1 MNRPWP
7 SGWSWNI
14 VRSLGVVYP
23 SLYSGGGVAVEDP
36 DTDRR
41 TPLAFFLK
49 GWKLG
54 STGAHLFQ
62 TDKRYRYFLPFS
74 LAHQNIGEFENWTF
88 LNSALT
94 GPKSYILPDG
104 VFESGAR
111 QQKIRQTQQ
120 RWKSIALFW
129 PHCHLQVRYYGY
141 YLEEAAY
148 QPVFSAGDV
157 VLYQHFG

>member
-1 MNRPWP
+1 MTVRMIMKYSTESW
-7 SGWSWNI
+7 SGVSFAIFWWWCRRGGPRH
-14 VRSLGVVYP
+14 RS
-23 SLYSGGGVAVEDP
+23 EDP
-36 DTDRR
+36 SR
-41 TPLAFFLK
+41 FFLK

-104 VFESGAR
+104 VFEPGAR

-141 YLEEAAY
+141 YFEEAAY